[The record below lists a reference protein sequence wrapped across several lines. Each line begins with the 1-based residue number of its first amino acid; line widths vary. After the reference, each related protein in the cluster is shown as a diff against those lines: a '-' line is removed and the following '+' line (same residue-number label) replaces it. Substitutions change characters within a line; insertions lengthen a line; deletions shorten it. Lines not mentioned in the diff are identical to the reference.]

1 MFNKYYQDELTYL
14 RQLGQE
20 FAAAH
25 PQVAHM
31 LAETGTDPDVERLLE
46 GFAFLTGRIRQRLD
60 SELPELTH
68 TLVGLLWPHYL
79 RPIPSLSVVEFK
91 PRASLQD
98 VQTIPAGTT
107 IDSVPIEDTRCRF
120 RTTSAVRLYPFHI
133 DAVALETPLSQPSF
147 LRLGLSLGQQAAPA
161 AIDWGTIRFFL
172 HGEPTIINNLYLWL
186 CRHVRTITLRAGVRT
201 AQLPADAL
209 APVGFSAEEPLWPYP
224 PEAFAGYRLLQEYF
238 AFPERFHFLDLNG
251 LDPLATMDVPG
262 KFEIILE
269 FDERPPDD
277 IRVKPGMIRLG
288 CTPVAN
294 LTQLRSSPLTID
306 HAKTEYRVRPDV
318 PNAGHFEIFSV
329 DRVVGWVK
337 TTMAER
343 EYRPFFSYEHT
354 MSPSGDSGDYYQTRL
369 RPATVGSGTETYLS
383 FAPQVISGQ
392 MPQIETVACDLTCT
406 NRNLPEKLRPGD
418 INAATSESPAFAEF
432 TNITRV
438 TATVAPPLEDRLLWH
453 LISHQALNYMSLAR
467 VESLRAV
474 LSTYNF
480 GALVDRQAA
489 RAHQL
494 RLDGIKSLRAHPA
507 EILRHGATYRGLE
520 IEIEMQ
526 EDRFAGDGDL
536 FLLGSVLN
544 YFLGIYATLN
554 SYTRLRVRGAQKG
567 SLYAWP
573 PMLGSQ
579 PLL

>member
-1 MFNKYYQDELTYL
+1 MFNKYYHDELTYL

-79 RPIPSLSVVEFK
+79 RPIPSLSVVEFR

-98 VQTIPAGTT
+98 VQSIPSGTT
-107 IDSVPIEDTRCRF
+107 IDSVAIENTRCRF
-120 RTTSAVRLYPFHI
+120 RTTADVRLYPIQI
-133 DAVALETPLSQPSF
+133 DTIALETPLSQPAY
-147 LRLGLSLGQQAAPA
+147 LRLGFSLGQQASPEAV
-161 AIDWGTIRFFL
+161 DWGTIRLFL
-172 HGEPTIINNLYLWL
+172 HGEPIIINNLYLWL
-186 CRHVRTITLRAGVRT
+186 CRHVRSITLRAGTRSAV
-201 AQLPADAL
+201 LPPHAL
-209 APVGFSAEEPLWPYP
+209 VPVGFDSEEPLWPYP
-224 PEAFAGYRLLQEYF
+224 SDSFVGFRLLQEYF
-238 AFPERFHFLDLNG
+238 AFPERYHFLDLKDLG
-251 LDPLATMDVPG
+251 PLAQMEVPG
-262 KFEIILE
+262 KFEVLFE

-277 IRVKPGMIRLG
+277 VRVKPGMFRLG

-294 LTQLRSSPLTID
+294 LANLQSSPLHID
-306 HAKTEYRVRPDV
+306 HEKSEYRLRPDV
-318 PNAGHFEIFSV
+318 PNPGHYEIFSV

-343 EYRPFFSYEHT
+343 EYKPFFSYEHT
-354 MSPSGDSGDYYQTRL
+354 VSAAPDSGEYYQTRL

-383 FAPQVISGQ
+383 FAPQVVSGQ
-392 MPQIETVACDLTCT
+392 MPPVETVACELTCT
-406 NRNLPEKLRPGD
+406 NRNLPEKLRTGD
-418 INAATSESPAFAEF
+418 INVATSESPAFAEF
-432 TNITRV
+432 ANITRV
-438 TATVAPPLEDRLLWH
+438 TPTIAPPLEDRLLWH
-453 LISHQALNYMSLAR
+453 LISHQSLNYLSLTK

-480 GALVDRQAA
+480 GALVDRQVA
-489 RAHQL
+489 RSHQL
-494 RLDGIKSLRAHPA
+494 RIEGIRGLRARPA
-507 EILRHGATYRGLE
+507 DILRHGATYRGLE

-536 FLLGSVLN
+536 FLLASVLN
-544 YFLGIYATLN
+544 QFLGIYATIN
-554 SYTRLRVRGAQKG
+554 SYTRLHVRGAQKG
-567 SLYAWP
+567 SLYEWP